1 MKFLSRIL
9 IITSFFYYSCD
20 ETSEV
25 GIDELLS
32 GQKEKIKTHY
42 VEIPLEVS
50 NVYFDSVR
58 TDDGDL
64 YFGKKNDPVFGDIEA
79 IACLLYTSDAADE

>member
-64 YFGKKNDPVFGDIEA
+64 YFGKKKSG
-79 IACLLYTSDAADE
+79 LYCE